1 MDIAAMSIAL
11 AQGQVKQQASVQLA
25 AKVMDIAEVQSQDL
39 IKMMEQSVTPEIGRS
54 IDIQI

>member
-1 MDIAAMSIAL
+1 MDIAAMSIIL
-11 AQGQVKQQASVQLA
+11 AQGQVKQQAGVQLA
-25 AKVMDIAEVQSQDL
+25 AKVMDMAEVQSQDL